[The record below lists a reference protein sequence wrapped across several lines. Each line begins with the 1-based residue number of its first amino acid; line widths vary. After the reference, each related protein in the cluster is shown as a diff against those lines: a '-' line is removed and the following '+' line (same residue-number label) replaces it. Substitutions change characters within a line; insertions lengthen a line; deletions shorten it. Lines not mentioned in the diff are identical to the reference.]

1 MKDNNISRRQI
12 LIDNTLDLSV
22 NVGKINE
29 KVNYILYKEEAK
41 KNKKQKIEEAK
52 EDIYNILENVENI
65 AKSLEIDIRNR
76 H

>member
-76 H
+76 

>member
-22 NVGKINE
+22 NVGKISE
-29 KVNYILYKEEAK
+29 KVNYILYKEDAK
-41 KNKKQKIEEAK
+41 ENKKQKIEEAK

-76 H
+76 